1 MLSWAPIAYK
11 VAMSSID
18 WSSLLD
24 DANVQ
29 TLIDLALREDIGTGD
44 ATTHSVFP
52 SSMQAQADVVARSA
66 TVACGMPLIA
76 EIVRRF
82 DPDAIVEDLRPDG
95 TRVHA
100 GSALASIRGDVRAIL
115 TCERVILNFL
125 MRLCGIATLSRRA
138 VDALPSGCRARI
150 FDTRK
155 TMPGWRRLDK
165 AAVATGGAH
174 NHRHGLFDG
183 VIIKDNHIA
192 AAGSIA
198 QAVEAARRN
207 VAKGMVI
214 QVEVDTLEQLEE
226 ALSANPDLILLDNFS
241 LEMMRTAVARTA
253 GRIPLEASGGLT
265 VERVAEVALT
275 GVDRISMGAL
285 THSATPVDIA
295 LDFRGAAE

>member
-1 MLSWAPIAYK
+1 MLSWRLIAYK

-24 DANVQ
+24 HADVQ
-29 TLIDLALREDIGTGD
+29 TLIELALREDIGTGD
-44 ATTHSVFP
+44 ATTRAVFP
-52 SSMQAQADVVARSA
+52 SPVEVQADVVARSA
-66 TVACGMPLIA
+66 TVVCGLPLIA
-76 EIVRRF
+76 EIVQRF
-82 DPDAIVEDLRPDG
+82 DPDAIVVDPRPEG
-95 TRVHA
+95 TAVDP
-100 GSALASIRGDVRAIL
+100 GSTLACMRGDVRAIL

-125 MRLCGIATLSRRA
+125 MRLCGVASLSRAA
-138 VDALPSGCRARI
+138 VDAVPSECRAQV

-198 QAVEAARRN
+198 QAVDAARRH
-207 VAKGMVI
+207 VEQGIVI

-241 LEMMRTAVARTA
+241 LEMMRTAVERTA
-253 GRIPLEASGGLT
+253 GQIPLEASGGLT

-285 THSATPVDIA
+285 THSAAPVDIA
-295 LDFRGAAE
+295 LDFRGETE